1 MALFKDS
8 ISKDYTPKIIHD
20 MPKMPGYRPPA
31 PSNGIPKDAF
41 KFTQKTPSELVGFG
55 TTPASRDVYA
65 WQEGGQWKNRIPLGR
80 GWYSVPTGPNW
91 NPFTASIPW
100 EAKTNIGSDAQR
112 QGAYLSGI
120 TQNAPTFNWIGNYR
134 TNSFGNQGRG
144 VGGSY
149 ALNPAKYY
157 RSGY

>member
-1 MALFKDS
+1 MALYFKDD
-8 ISKDYTPKIIHD
+8 I
-20 MPKMPGYRPPA
+20 PKMPARDKIPHLSGYHPPVQ
-31 PSNGIPKDAF
+31 SNGIPKDAF
-41 KFTQKTPSELVGFG
+41 KFTQKTPSGLVGFG

-65 WQEGGQWKNRIPLGR
+65 WEEGGRWKNRIPLPG
-80 GWYSVPTGPNW
+80 GGSYSVPTGPNW
-91 NPFTASIPW
+91 NPFTASLPW
-100 EAKTNIGSDAQR
+100 EVKTNIGSDAQR

>member
-1 MALFKDS
+1 MALYFKDD
-8 ISKDYTPKIIHD
+8 I
-20 MPKMPGYRPPA
+20 PKMPGYRPPVQ
-31 PSNGIPKDAF
+31 SNGIPKDAI

-65 WQEGGQWKNRIPLGR
+65 WEEGGQWKNRVPLGR

-91 NPFTASIPW
+91 NPFTASLPW

-134 TNSFGNQGRG
+134 TNSFGNGRG
-144 VGGSY
+144 VGGLPSSY

>member
-1 MALFKDS
+1 MALYFKDD
-8 ISKDYTPKIIHD
+8 I
-20 MPKMPGYRPPA
+20 PKMPPRDKIPHLSGYRPPVQ
-31 PSNGIPKDAF
+31 SNGIPKDAF
-41 KFTQKTPSELVGFG
+41 KFTQKTPSGLVGFG

-65 WQEGGQWKNRIPLGR
+65 WEEGGQWKNRVPLGR

-91 NPFTASIPW
+91 NPFTASLPW

-134 TNSFGNQGRG
+134 TNSFGNGRG
-144 VGGSY
+144 VGGLPSSY